1 MNSGSIDSGFADW
14 QGHSKNLNHQDR
26 TPHDGFLRV
35 LIADDHRLVRD
46 GLQALIST
54 SADMVVVGQAEDGRQ
69 ALTYAKQLQPDVVLM
84 DFAMPRLNGLGA
96 LRQIRAAGL
105 NTQVIFLSAY
115 GDDDRVQKV
124 LQAGA
129 SGYILKD
136 SPGHEVLNGIRHAR
150 QHSYYFSP
158 AISSRLLVAFRH
170 SVVSPGASESAKPK
184 LTERENEILQLIA
197 EGHLN
202 KQIADE
208 LGICKKTV
216 VTHRQALMKKLK
228 LHNIASL
235 TCHAVRQKIVLCG
248 SDDDLGLL
256 ARSC

>member
-1 MNSGSIDSGFADW
+1 MNSGSIDSGLADW

-26 TPHDGFLRV
+26 TPRDGFLRV

-69 ALTYAKQLQPDVVLM
+69 ALRYTKQLQPDVVLM

-197 EGHLN
+197 EGQMN
-202 KQIADE
+202 KEIAEE
-208 LGICKKTV
+208 LKISIKTV
-216 VTHRQALMKKLK
+216 EKHRQHLMDKL
-228 LHNIASL
+228 NIHETAGL
-235 TCHAVRQKIVLCG
+235 TRYAIAAGVIESSVQLTIV
-248 SDDDLGLL
+248 
-256 ARSC
+256 